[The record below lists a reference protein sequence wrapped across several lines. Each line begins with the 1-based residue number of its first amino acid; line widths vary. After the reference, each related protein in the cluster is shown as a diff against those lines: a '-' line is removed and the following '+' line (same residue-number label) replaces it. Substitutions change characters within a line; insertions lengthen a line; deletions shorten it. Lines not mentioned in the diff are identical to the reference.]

1 MIDLK
6 LNEIPADPGE
16 TEGQRIARLTGKE
29 SRGLSIDETI
39 AHDANLS
46 VGSVGVNTTN
56 IGTGVAT
63 EETESDNPSVGTS
76 LRAKDE

>member
-16 TEGQRIARLTGKE
+16 TEEQRIARLTGKP

-39 AHDANLS
+39 AHDADLS
-46 VGSVGVNTTN
+46 IGAGGVTTTNVGSGVSPD
-56 IGTGVAT
+56 
-63 EETESDNPSVGTS
+63 ETRSDNPSVGTS
-76 LRAKDE
+76 LRSSDE